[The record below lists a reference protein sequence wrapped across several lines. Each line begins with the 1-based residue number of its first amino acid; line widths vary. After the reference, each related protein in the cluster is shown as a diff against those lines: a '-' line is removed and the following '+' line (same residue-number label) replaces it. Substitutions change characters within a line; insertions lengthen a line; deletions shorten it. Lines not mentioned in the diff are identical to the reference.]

1 MHGVLPITLVLL
13 LLDYYTVT
21 FLTEP
26 VTVLSYVM
34 AVAPFARSSTT
45 TSVDPTQRSEKPA
58 AEPFPSLYLAPPTRA
73 ADTDFAPCD
82 LQGCGHV
89 VPSSHMSWG
98 PAM

>member
-1 MHGVLPITLVLL
+1 MDGDATHQPITLVLL

-26 VTVLSYVM
+26 VTVLSCVM

-58 AEPFPSLYLAPPTRA
+58 AEPFSFPSLYRLVRVRDALVFVRV
-73 ADTDFAPCD
+73 CH
-82 LQGCGHV
+82 G
-89 VPSSHMSWG
+89 
-98 PAM
+98 

>member
-1 MHGVLPITLVLL
+1 MLPITLVLL

-26 VTVLSYVM
+26 VTVLSCVM

-58 AEPFPSLYLAPPTRA
+58 AEPFPVPLPRPPDA
-73 ADTDFAPCD
+73 
-82 LQGCGHV
+82 CGRH
-89 VPSSHMSWG
+89 
-98 PAM
+98 